1 MEINKEDIR
10 GIYETLVR
18 KLLYEIKRYFDK
30 NLVSAVR
37 ASKHKKER
45 TNKKDIKMNVT
56 ALYPP
61 GLKSHCVGLLL
72 RKENGKCDAAKHGAE
87 FPNIGNH
94 SPKQYVNRRWL
105 QHDATYHRRM
115 EA

>member
-1 MEINKEDIR
+1 MNIVSRAINLR
-10 GIYETLVR
+10 S
-18 KLLYEIKRYFDK
+18 
-30 NLVSAVR
+30 SALR

-56 ALYPP
+56 ALCPP
-61 GLKSHCVGLLL
+61 GLKSHCAGLLL

-87 FPNIGNH
+87 FPNIGSH
-94 SPKQYVNRRWL
+94 SPKQYVNQRWL
-105 QHDATYHRRM
+105 QHDATYQRRM

>member
-1 MEINKEDIR
+1 V
-10 GIYETLVR
+10 L
-18 KLLYEIKRYFDK
+18 
-30 NLVSAVR
+30 R

-56 ALYPP
+56 ALCPP
-61 GLKSHCVGLLL
+61 GLKSHCAGLLL

-87 FPNIGNH
+87 FPNIGSH
-94 SPKQYVNRRWL
+94 SPKQYVNQRWL
-105 QHDATYHRRM
+105 QHDATYQRRM

>member
-1 MEINKEDIR
+1 MR
-10 GIYETLVR
+10 SVT
-18 KLLYEIKRYFDK
+18 
-30 NLVSAVR
+30 R

-56 ALYPP
+56 VQCPP

-72 RKENGKCDAAKHGAE
+72 RKENGKCDAVKHGAE
-87 FPNIGNH
+87 FPNIGSH
-94 SPKQYVNRRWL
+94 SPKQYVNQRWP
-105 QHDATYHRRM
+105 QQDATYQHGM